1 MMSALE
7 DRAQAAKGSLALVQ
21 PVVQGRIL
29 KGGIIQLDTQV
40 SELGD
45 KGYAEVAAKL
55 RNAQEG
61 AVTTFPSEFPTDRRA
76 ESPTKRKDRL

>member
-7 DRAQAAKGSLALVQ
+7 DRAQTAKGSLALVQ

-29 KGGIIQLDTQV
+29 KGGVIQLDTQV

-45 KGYAEVAAKL
+45 NGYAEVVAEL

-61 AVTTFPSEFPTDRRA
+61 AVVALPNEFPTDRRA
-76 ESPTKRKDRL
+76 ESPAKCKDRL